1 MSEYSDIRQS
11 LWRIKNK
18 KMESI
23 KKRPKILVFSTELIS
38 DPGID
43 QAGLRKIH
51 YSPSVYVISLPC
63 SSGIK
68 PRWIIRALEKGFDG
82 VFIAADG
89 HECSYSPQCAELT
102 NTIITTSQTMM
113 KERGISPKRIRMA
126 AICSVCAEPFASHM
140 ENFSRILSELGDVK
154 EEIKA

>member
-1 MSEYSDIRQS
+1 MEN
-11 LWRIKNK
+11 KNT
-18 KMESI
+18 
-23 KKRPKILVFSTELIS
+23 RPKILVFSTDKIS

-51 YSPSVYVISLPC
+51 YSPAVYVISLPC

-68 PRWIIRALEKGFDG
+68 PRWILHAFQQGFDG

-89 HECSYSPQCAELT
+89 HECSYSPKCPEHI
-102 NTIITTSQTMM
+102 NKIIEESQRMM
-113 KERGISPKRIRMA
+113 KENNINPKRIRMA

-140 ENFSRILSELGDVK
+140 ANFTKILAEL
-154 EEIKA
+154 E

>member
-1 MSEYSDIRQS
+1 MSTETFS
-11 LWRIKNK
+11 
-18 KMESI
+18 
-23 KKRPKILVFSTELIS
+23 PKILVFSTDKIS

-68 PRWIIRALEKGFDG
+68 PRWIMRALQKGFDG

-89 HECSYSPQCAELT
+89 HECSYSSKCAEHT
-102 NTIITTSQTMM
+102 NTIIVESQKLM
-113 KERGISPKRIRMA
+113 KENNINPKRIRMA
-126 AICSVCAEPFASHM
+126 ALCSVCAEPFVSHM
-140 ENFSRILSELGDVK
+140 GNFSKILSELGRIESEVYSPS
-154 EEIKA
+154 

>member
-1 MSEYSDIRQS
+1 MET
-11 LWRIKNK
+11 KNT
-18 KMESI
+18 
-23 KKRPKILVFSTELIS
+23 RPKILVFSTDKIS

-51 YSPSVYVISLPC
+51 YSPAVYVISLPC

-68 PRWIIRALEKGFDG
+68 PRWILHAFKQGFDG

-89 HECSYSPQCAELT
+89 HECSYSPKCPEHT
-102 NTIITTSQTMM
+102 NKIIEESQRLM
-113 KERGISPKRIRMA
+113 KENGINPKRIRMA

-140 ENFSRILSELGDVK
+140 ANFTKILAEL
-154 EEIKA
+154 A

>member
-1 MSEYSDIRQS
+1 MET
-11 LWRIKNK
+11 K
-18 KMESI
+18 KSP
-23 KKRPKILVFSTELIS
+23 RILVFSTDKIS

-51 YSPSVYVISLPC
+51 YSPTVYTISLPC

-68 PRWIIRALEKGFDG
+68 PRWIMRAFEQGFDG

-89 HECSYSPQCAELT
+89 HESSYSSRCPEFT
-102 NTIITTSQTMM
+102 NKIIEECQKQMTA
-113 KERGISPKRIRMA
+113 KGISPKRIRMA

-140 ENFSRILSELGDVK
+140 ANFTKILAELS
-154 EEIKA
+154 

>member
-1 MSEYSDIRQS
+1 MATETFS
-11 LWRIKNK
+11 
-18 KMESI
+18 
-23 KKRPKILVFSTELIS
+23 PKILVFSTDKIS

-68 PRWIIRALEKGFDG
+68 PRWIMRAFKQGFDG

-89 HECSYSPQCAELT
+89 HECSYSSKCAEHT
-102 NTIITTSQTMM
+102 NTIIVESQKLM
-113 KERGISPKRIRMA
+113 KANNINPKRIRMA
-126 AICSVCAEPFASHM
+126 ALCSVCAEPFVSHIG
-140 ENFSRILSELGDVK
+140 NFSKILSELGGINT
-154 EEIKA
+154 ENYTPN